1 MTRNKRGLTLAA
13 GIGVLALGLTAC
25 GGGGGGGGS
34 TGGDNGKPQTGGT
47 LKIVGAGDVD
57 HLDTASGYTTVADS
71 LERAWA
77 RRLFS
82 YKASNTPAEATQPV
96 PDIATEMPT
105 AANGGISA
113 DGKTYT
119 IKMRSGVQWN
129 TQPVR
134 EVVAEDVVRGIKR
147 LCNPNPNG
155 TSGGIGYYKQTIEGM
170 TKYCDGYA
178 KVKEDDAKAMADY
191 QNSHEVS
198 GMKAVDD
205 HTVQFTL
212 TQPATD
218 FINILAHSF
227 STPAPKEYDQYV
239 PDSDELRQHTISN
252 GPYQITKYV
261 ATKEID
267 LGRNPAWKAET
278 DPLRKAYVDGI
289 QVIEGQASPD
299 AAEQQVEAGTA
310 DLLWDHAVPTTT
322 IAQMKASKDKRLGV
336 FPGAN
341 SNPML
346 RFNFQSPNNNKAMD
360 NLKIR
365 QAIEYAINKD
375 ALAKIYGGRSINR
388 PLSTVLPPGSV
399 GYQKSDLYPT
409 PNFQGDVNKCK
420 SLLAEGLKEIG
431 KTSLSPLIYVYRNSS
446 NHPKVTQSVADNLK
460 ACGIPTKLQSTTPDD
475 FYGKFLSAVAP
486 SKEGK
491 WDIAGPGWVAD
502 WPGNNARAFLVP
514 LFDGRTCGAAS
525 TNYGCYNSPTTNK
538 LIDQALAAK
547 TVQEAATFWA
557 QADQQ
562 IMKDAAFVPWMVQ
575 DTPLTHSNRVHN
587 ALFLATAQL
596 YDYTNLWLSK

>member
-13 GIGVLALGLTAC
+13 GIGVLAIGLTAC
-25 GGGGGGGGS
+25 GGGGGSSGTSGNS
-34 TGGDNGKPQTGGT
+34 GKPQTGGT

-82 YKASNTPAEATQPV
+82 YKASNNQAEGSQVV
-96 PDIATEMPT
+96 PDIAAEMPT
-105 AANGGISA
+105 AANGGLSA

-119 IKMRSGVQWN
+119 IKMRQGVQWN

-134 EVVAEDVVRGIKR
+134 EVTAEDVVRGIKR

-155 TSGGIGYYKQTIEGM
+155 TSGGIGYYTSTIVGM
-170 TKYCDGYA
+170 KAYCDGYA
-178 KVKEDDAKAMADY
+178 KVNKDDAKAMADY
-191 QNSHEVS
+191 QNGHDVA

-205 HTVQFTL
+205 HTVQFKL

-218 FINILAHSF
+218 FPNMLAMGF
-227 STPAPKEYDQYV
+227 ATPAPKEYDAYV

-261 ATKEID
+261 ASKEID
-267 LGRNPAWKAET
+267 LSRNPAWKAET

-322 IAQMKASKDKRLGV
+322 IATMKRSKDNRLSI
-336 FPGAN
+336 FPG
-341 SNPML
+341 SNTNPFL
-346 RFNFQSPNNNKAMD
+346 KFNFQSPNNNKAMQ
-360 NLKIR
+360 NLHIR

-375 ALAKIYGGRSINR
+375 ALAKIYGGREINK

-399 GYQKSDLYPT
+399 GYQAYDLYPT
-409 PNFQGDVNKCK
+409 PNYQGDVNKCK
-420 SLLAEGLKEIG
+420 SLLAQGLKEIG
-431 KTSLSPLIYVYRNSS
+431 KSSLSPLIYVYRNSS
-446 NHPKVTQSVADNLK
+446 NHPKVTESVADNLK
-460 ACGIPTKLQSTTPDD
+460 ACGIPTKLQATTPDN
-475 FYGKFLSAVAP
+475 FYGKFLQAVAP

-491 WDIAGPGWVAD
+491 WDIAGPGWVGD
-502 WPGNNARAFLVP
+502 WPGNNARTYFQP
-514 LFDGRTCGAAS
+514 LFDGRNCGEGS
-525 TNYGCYNSPTTNK
+525 TNYGCYNSPATNK
-538 LIDQALAAK
+538 LIDQALSAK
-547 TVQEAATFWA
+547 TQQEAATAWA
-557 QADQQ
+557 AADKQVMQ
-562 IMKDAAFVPWMVQ
+562 DAAFVPFMVQ
-575 DTPLTHSNRVHN
+575 LTPLTHSSRVHN
-587 ALFLATAQL
+587 ALFLETAQL

>member
-1 MTRNKRGLTLAA
+1 MTRNKKGLTLAA
-13 GIGVLALGLTAC
+13 GIGVLAFGLTAC
-25 GGGGGGGGS
+25 GGGGGDGGN
-34 TGGDNGKPQTGGT
+34 TGGDSGQPQTGGI

-57 HLDTASGYTTVADS
+57 HLDTAAAYTTVADS
-71 LERAWA
+71 LERAYA

-82 YKASNTPAEATQPV
+82 YKSSNNHDEGSKVV
-96 PDIATEMPT
+96 PDIASEMPT

-113 DGKTYT
+113 DGETYT
-119 IKMRSGVQWN
+119 IKLRPSVQWN

-134 EVVAEDVVRGIKR
+134 EVVAEDFVRGIKR
-147 LCNPNPNG
+147 LCNPNPNAA
-155 TSGGIGYYKQTIEGM
+155 SGGVGYYKQTIAGM
-170 TKYCDGYA
+170 TKFCDGYA
-178 KVKEDDAKAMADY
+178 KVDGEDAKAMADY
-191 QNSHEVS
+191 QNGNDIS
-198 GMKAVDD
+198 GLKAVDD
-205 HTVQFTL
+205 HTVQFKL

-218 FINILAHSF
+218 FVNILAHSF
-227 STPAPKEYDQYV
+227 SSPAPKEYDQYV
-239 PDSDELRQHTISN
+239 PDSDELRQNTISN

-261 ATKEID
+261 ATKEIT

-289 QVIEGQASPD
+289 QVIQGQASPD

-322 IAQMKASKDKRLGV
+322 IAQMKASKDARLGV
-336 FPGAN
+336 YPGSN

-346 RFNFQSPNNNKAMD
+346 RFNFQSPNNNKAMS

-365 QAIEYAINKD
+365 QAINFAINKD
-375 ALAKIYGGRSINR
+375 ALAKIYGGRALNR

-399 GYQKSDLYPT
+399 GFQQSDLYPSQ
-409 PNFQGDVNKCK
+409 NFQGDANKCK
-420 SLLAEGLKEIG
+420 ALLAEGLKEVG
-431 KTSLSPLIYVYRNSS
+431 QSSLSPLVYVYRNSS

-475 FYGKFLSAVAP
+475 FYGKFLSSTAP

-502 WPGNNARAFLVP
+502 WPGNNPRSFLVP
-514 LFDGRTCGAAS
+514 LFDGRTCGEGS
-525 TNYGCYNSPTTNK
+525 TNYGCYNSEVTNK

-547 TVQEAATFWA
+547 NVQEAASFWA

-562 IMKDAAFVPWMVQ
+562 IMKDAAFVPFMVQ
-575 DTPLTHSNRVHN
+575 DTPLTRSSRVHN
-587 ALFLATAQL
+587 AQFSATSHL
-596 YDYTNLWLSK
+596 YDYTNIWLSK

>member
-1 MTRNKRGLTLAA
+1 MTGRTTGLKAA
-13 GIGVLALGLTAC
+13 AAIGVLAVALAAC
-25 GGGGGGGGS
+25 GGGS
-34 TGGDNGKPQTGGT
+34 GDSDSSDSGTPVKGGT

-71 LERAWA
+71 LARAWA

-82 YKASNTPAEATQPV
+82 YKSSNDQAEGSQVV
-96 PDIATEMPT
+96 PDIATELPT
-105 AANGGISA
+105 TANGGISA

-119 IKMRSGVQWN
+119 VKMRPGVQWN
-129 TQPVR
+129 TQPPR
-134 EVVAEDVVRGIKR
+134 DVVADDVVRGLKR

-155 TSGGIGYYKQTIEGM
+155 TSGGAGYYKQTIVGM
-170 TKYCDGYA
+170 TAYCDGFA
-178 KVKEDDAKAMADY
+178 KVKKDDAKAIADY
-191 QNSHEVS
+191 QNGHDIS
-198 GMKAVDD
+198 GLSAKDD
-205 HTVQFTL
+205 HTVVFKL

-218 FINILAHSF
+218 FLNILAMSF
-227 STPAPKEYDQYV
+227 ATPAPKEYDAYV
-239 PDSDELRQHTISN
+239 PDSDEFRQHTISN

-289 QVIEGQASPD
+289 QVTEGQASPD

-322 IAQMKASKDKRLGV
+322 IATMKASKDKRLAI

-346 RFNFQSPNNNKAMD
+346 RFNFQSPNNNKAMA
-360 NLKIR
+360 NLKVR
-365 QAIEYAINKD
+365 QAIEYAVNKD
-375 ALAKIYGGRSINR
+375 ALAKIYGGTAINK
-388 PLSTVLPPGSV
+388 PLSTVLPPGST
-399 GYQKSDLYPT
+399 GYQASDIYPS
-409 PNFQGDVNKCK
+409 PNYQGDIAKCK
-420 SLLAEGLKEIG
+420 ATLAEGLKEVG
-431 KTSLSPLIYVYRNSS
+431 VSNLSLTYVYRNSS

-460 ACGIPTKLQSTTPDD
+460 ACGIQTKLVSTTPDD
-475 FYGKFLSAVAP
+475 FYGKFLSATAP

-491 WDIAGPGWVAD
+491 WDIAAPGWVAD

-514 LFDGRTCGAAS
+514 LFDGRTCGEGS
-525 TNYGCYNSPTTNK
+525 TNYGCYDSPTTNK
-538 LIDQALAAK
+538 LIDEALKAK
-547 TVQEAATFWA
+547 TQQEAAGLWT

-562 IMKDAAFVPWMVQ
+562 IMKDAAFVPFMVQ
-575 DTPLTHSNRVHN
+575 LTPLTRSNRVHN
-587 ALFLATAQL
+587 ALFSQTAQL
-596 YDYTNLWLSK
+596 YDYTNIWLSK

>member
-1 MTRNKRGLTLAA
+1 MTGRTTGLKAA
-13 GIGVLALGLTAC
+13 AAIGVLAVALAAC
-25 GGGGGGGGS
+25 GGGSGNS
-34 TGGDNGKPQTGGT
+34 SSSDNGTPVKGGT

-82 YKASNTPAEATQPV
+82 YEASNTQSVGSKVV
-96 PDIATEMPT
+96 PDIATELPS

-119 IKMRSGVQWN
+119 VKLRTGVQWN
-129 TQPVR
+129 TQPAR
-134 EVVAEDVVRGIKR
+134 DVVAGDFVRGIKR

-155 TSGGIGYYKQTIEGM
+155 TSGAIGYYKQTILGM
-170 TKYCDGYA
+170 TAYCDGYA
-178 KVKEDDAKAMADY
+178 KVGKNDAKAMAAY
-191 QNSHEVS
+191 QNGHDIS
-198 GMKAVDD
+198 GVTAKDD
-205 HTVQFTL
+205 QTL
-212 TQPATD
+212 VFKLVQPATD
-218 FINILAHSF
+218 FLNILALSF
-227 STPAPKEYDQYV
+227 SSPAPKEYDAYV
-239 PDSDELRQHTISN
+239 PDSDVFRQHTISN

-267 LGRNPAWKAET
+267 LTRNPAWKAET
-278 DPLRKAYVDGI
+278 DSLRKAYVDGI
-289 QVIEGQASPD
+289 QVTEGQASPD

-322 IAQMKASKDKRLGV
+322 IATMKASKDKRLGI

-346 RFNFQSPNNNKAMD
+346 RFNFQSPNNNKAMA
-360 NLKIR
+360 NLKVR
-365 QAIEYAINKD
+365 QAIEYAVNKD
-375 ALAKIYGGRSINR
+375 ALAKIYGGTAINK
-388 PLSTVLPPGSV
+388 PLSTVLPPGST
-399 GYQKSDLYPT
+399 GYQASDDYAS
-409 PNFQGDVNKCK
+409 PNFQGDVAKCK
-420 SLLAEGLKEIG
+420 ATLAEGLKEVG
-431 KTSLSPLIYVYRNSS
+431 VSNLSLTYVYRNSS

-460 ACGIPTKLQSTTPDD
+460 ACGIQTKLVSTTPDD
-475 FYGKFLSAVAP
+475 FYGKFLSATAP

-514 LFDGRTCGAAS
+514 LFDGRTCGEGS
-525 TNYGCYNSPTTNK
+525 TNYGCYNSPATNK
-538 LIDQALAAK
+538 LIDQALKAK
-547 TVQEAATFWA
+547 TVEEAGGFWT

-562 IMKDAAFVPWMVQ
+562 IMKDAAFVPFMVQ
-575 DTPLTHSNRVHN
+575 LTPLTRSNRVHN
-587 ALFLATAQL
+587 AEFLQTAQL